1 MKEIHIVFEK
11 YIQDKQGN
19 NILKLQKTNTN
30 RYYLLDME
38 NNQLASGKDNIL
50 RKIKEIYTKKIFIKF

>member
-30 RYYLLDME
+30 KYYLLDME
-38 NNQLASGKDNIL
+38 NNQLTSGKNNIL
-50 RKIKEIYTKKIFIKF
+50 RKIKEIYEEKYL

>member
-1 MKEIHIVFEK
+1 MKEIHIIFEK

-30 RYYLLDME
+30 KYYLLDME
-38 NNQLASGKDNIL
+38 NKQLAYGKNNIL
-50 RKIKEIYTKKIFIKF
+50 RKIKEIYKEKYL